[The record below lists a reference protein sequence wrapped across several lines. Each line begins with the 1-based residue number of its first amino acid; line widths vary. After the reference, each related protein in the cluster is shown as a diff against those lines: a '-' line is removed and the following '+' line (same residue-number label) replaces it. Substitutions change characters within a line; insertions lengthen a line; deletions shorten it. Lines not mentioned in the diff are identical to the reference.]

1 MSTSLKKLLL
11 ISITLLLGV
20 TSSRAMADTN
30 YDFNYSG
37 NSGSGSVT
45 GVFVVNDVTNL
56 ITDISGTVSG
66 FGGVYT
72 APITRL
78 IAPGGLHDNDN
89 QYFPSVSGPYLSN
102 DGVTFDAGGRKFNL
116 SYGYSEYYLVTVN
129 IGSSGSMTSSI
140 SGGAPEMN
148 ASLIPQVGLLLG
160 CLFFLFGRKREVV
173 EPLLPA

>member
-1 MSTSLKKLLL
+1 MSASLKKLLL

-72 APITRL
+72 AGITRL

-89 QYFPSVSGPYLSN
+89 QYFPSVSGPYLSSY
-102 DGVTFDAGGRKFNL
+102 GVSFDAGGKEFNL
-116 SYGYSEYYLVTVN
+116 SSGTYDYYLVTIN
-129 IGSSGSMTSSI
+129 IGSIGSMTSSI
-140 SGGAPEMN
+140 SAPEMN

-160 CLFFLFGRKREVV
+160 CLFFLMGRKKEVV
-173 EPLLPA
+173 EPLLTA